1 MNEYKRLSARY
12 PVGSVGA
19 ATFNETWLA
28 LFTKT
33 LNQWLAEVETRP
45 SLTEELS
52 AGRITEEEYNRLTML
67 MRDII
72 KRNSM

>member
-1 MNEYKRLSARY
+1 MCLVVFFALYT
-12 PVGSVGA
+12 VGAGA

-28 LFTKT
+28 LYTKI

-52 AGRITEEEYNRLTML
+52 AARITEEEYNRLTML
-67 MRDII
+67 MRDITT
-72 KRNSM
+72 RNSK